1 MQEKDLKN
9 YSIRTDLVVDMMDS
23 NFTSQKIIS
32 KKETFQDIQ
41 ILEVTITSDENEL
54 KKKKGKYITISYQDV
69 TDKTN
74 FQNLEKVV
82 IKELK
87 KIIKVLNLTDKSK
100 CLVVGLGNIKSTPDA
115 LGPKTVADVMATRY
129 LYEIDEIE
137 VDPNY
142 RNVATFIPGVTG
154 ETGIESSDIVL
165 GIIEKIKPDFVIT
178 IDALASSSMERV
190 NKTIQIT
197 DSGIH
202 PGSGVYNNRKELSYE
217 TLHIPVIS
225 IGIPTVIEA
234 FVLVSDTIGYL
245 LKHFSYN
252 KENYQKNKLIPV
264 TMRNYLEHDINLTEE
279 EKTKLLGEIG
289 TLSEEEVKEL
299 IFEVLT
305 PIGYNMMITPKE
317 IDLLKLLVEHKGLV
331 LTRSQMLDNL
341 WGADYPII
349 DRTIDTYI
357 KNLRK
362 KLRLDCI
369 VTVKGIGYKFEVE
382 T

>member
-32 KKETFQDIQ
+32 KKEIFQDIQ

-74 FQNLEKVV
+74 FKNLEKVV

-115 LGPKTVADVMATRY
+115 LGPKTVEDVMATRY

-317 IDLLKLLVEHKGLV
+317 IDFVIEKTSLLLANAINKALHKNF
-331 LTRSQMLDNL
+331 D
-341 WGADYPII
+341 I
-349 DRTIDTYI
+349 
-357 KNLRK
+357 
-362 KLRLDCI
+362 
-369 VTVKGIGYKFEVE
+369 
-382 T
+382 

>member
-87 KIIKVLNLTDKSK
+87 KMIKVLNLTDKSK

-115 LGPKTVADVMATRY
+115 LGPKAVADVMATRY

-317 IDLLKLLVEHKGLV
+317 IDFVIEKTSLLLANAINKALHKNF
-331 LTRSQMLDNL
+331 D
-341 WGADYPII
+341 I
-349 DRTIDTYI
+349 
-357 KNLRK
+357 
-362 KLRLDCI
+362 
-369 VTVKGIGYKFEVE
+369 
-382 T
+382 